1 MTFKNNNYK
10 IIIERRNKQMLKLT
24 IEIKENKGKESS
36 NVKIIVPKDLSKAT
50 ENERLVGAMVKDQCE
65 KALSEIQVK

>member
-1 MTFKNNNYK
+1 
-10 IIIERRNKQMLKLT
+10 MLKLT

-50 ENERLVGAMVKDQCE
+50 ENERQVGAMVKDQCE